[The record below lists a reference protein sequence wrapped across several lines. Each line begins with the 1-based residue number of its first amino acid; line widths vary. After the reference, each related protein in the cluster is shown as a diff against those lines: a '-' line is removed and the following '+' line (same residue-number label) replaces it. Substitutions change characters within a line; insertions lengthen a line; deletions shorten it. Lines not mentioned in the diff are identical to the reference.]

1 MTDKKASVFQRWSDR
16 KAKVRQGVNISDQEK
31 PELEGYPNDKAS
43 DKTSDKDG
51 IASHDADSDAH
62 LSDTEMLEKWELP
75 DPTDVHDEDKLDA
88 FFKEGIPDRLK
99 QLAMRRL
106 WKINPFFGRVDEMVE
121 YGEDYT
127 DAATVIEGM
136 KSAYEVGKGYTAKLM
151 REAEEKRILEE
162 EAKLKDLAKEA
173 EAAAEHENR
182 NENELSEGGHDENT
196 AMASD
201 EATIESQAEDQ
212 KAIRRDETADF
223 LGQDQEMDQGE
234 EAKDSKQKPSALS
247 PKRPVFRPLS

>member
-16 KAKVRQGVNISDQEK
+16 KAKVRQGVDITDQEK
-31 PELEGYPNDKAS
+31 PELEGYPNDTAS
-43 DKTSDKDG
+43 DKGS
-51 IASHDADSDAH
+51 IASHDANSEDH

-162 EAKLKDLAKEA
+162 EPKLKDLAKEA

-182 NENELSEGGHDENT
+182 NQNEFSEGGHDENT
-196 AMASD
+196 AIASD
-201 EATIESQAEDQ
+201 EAAIESQAEDQ
-212 KAIRRDETADF
+212 KAISCDKTTDL
-223 LGQDQEMDQGE
+223 LGQDKEMDQGE
-234 EAKDSKQKPSALS
+234 EAKDSKQKPTALS

>member
-16 KAKVRQGVNISDQEK
+16 KAKVRQGVDISDQKK
-31 PELEGYPNDKAS
+31 PELEGYPNDTA
-43 DKTSDKDG
+43 SDKDG
-51 IASHDADSDAH
+51 IASHDADSEDH
-62 LSDTEMLEKWELP
+62 QSDTEMLEKWKLP
-75 DPTDVHDEDKLDA
+75 DPTDVHDEDKLDD

-162 EAKLKDLAKEA
+162 EAKRKDLTKET
-173 EAAAEHENR
+173 EAAAEDENR
-182 NENELSEGGHDENT
+182 NENELSEGGSEGGSDENT
-196 AMASD
+196 AIASD
-201 EATIESQAEDQ
+201 KAAIESQAEDQ
-212 KAIRRDETADF
+212 KAIRRDETDD
-223 LGQDQEMDQGE
+223 LYRQDQEMDKGE
-234 EAKDSKQKPSALS
+234 EAKDFKQKPYALS
-247 PKRPVFRPLS
+247 AKRPVFRPLS